1 MCESWEVKNVADVA
15 ANPPWKMQIESP
27 IKFCPPYKGLTYSC
41 SSTHSHVYMI
51 HTYMS
56 SFCWRSSSGSS
67 WRSSSSAWSRWRC
80 TSWIVR
86 CSSGQWERRKPSIHC
101 CCCTCTSPAILP
113 RYCNTHC
120 NAQCPTAMHNAKCK
134 MQGTL
139 QKPSIHCC
147 CWNCTSL
154 QFYLHVLQCTI
165 QNAKD
170 TYPLLLLLL
179 YFDSSLQF
187 YPPTAIHN
195 AQCKMHDAKAIYP
208 LLKLYFSPLPPMQ
221 CNSTSLQ
228 CRICLCLYF
237 CFSWDIIVYLFLY
250 FCFSIDIVYTYCCI
264 FVCHEI
270 LLYIYFVFFCHEIVL
285 YIYLCIFVSHKIL

>member
-1 MCESWEVKNVADVA
+1 
-15 ANPPWKMQIESP
+15 MQIESP

-134 MQGTL
+134 VHCKSHPSTAAAEIVLPCNSTSMYFNAQYKTQKTPIHCYCCCCTCTCTSTPPCNSTPL
-139 QKPSIHCC
+139 LQYTMHNVKCTMQKPSIHF
-147 CWNCTSL
+147 WNCTS
-154 QFYLHVLQCTI
+154 
-165 QNAKD
+165 
-170 TYPLLLLLL
+170 
-179 YFDSSLQF
+179 
-187 YPPTAIHN
+187 PP
-195 AQCKMHDAKAIYP
+195 
-208 LLKLYFSPLPPMQ
+208 
-221 CNSTSLQ
+221 SLQ
-228 CRICLCLYF
+228 CNAILPPCNAEY
-237 CFSWDIIVYLFLY
+237 VY
-250 FCFSIDIVYTYCCI
+250 VCI
-264 FVCHEI
+264 FASHEI
-270 LLYIYFVFFCHEIVL
+270 LLYIYF
-285 YIYLCIFVSHKIL
+285 CIFVSQ